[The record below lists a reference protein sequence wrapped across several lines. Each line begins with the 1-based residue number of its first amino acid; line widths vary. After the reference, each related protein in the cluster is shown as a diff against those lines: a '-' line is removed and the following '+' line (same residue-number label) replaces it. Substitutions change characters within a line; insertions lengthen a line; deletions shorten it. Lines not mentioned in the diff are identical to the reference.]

1 MKTSTFLV
9 SLLVI
14 NSSFLAGH
22 VSIQLFGNVN
32 PQTTIARIN
41 GQDISPDNFNN
52 RVNQQLQNSFRDALD
67 ADFSDKDK
75 LIVTSV

>member
-32 PQTTIARIN
+32 PLILGGSEIFL
-41 GQDISPDNFNN
+41 GLLYYVN
-52 RVNQQLQNSFRDALD
+52 RVL
-67 ADFSDKDK
+67 KDVKNTFNVEVK
-75 LIVTSV
+75 L

>member
-22 VSIQLFGNVN
+22 VSIQLFENVN
-32 PQTTIARIN
+32 PLIL
-41 GQDISPDNFNN
+41 GGSEFFLGLLYYVN
-52 RVNQQLQNSFRDALD
+52 RVL
-67 ADFSDKDK
+67 KDVKNTFNVEVK
-75 LIVTSV
+75 L